1 MANWNIIN
9 YLSKPV
15 LLDVTLRD
23 GGYLNNW
30 NFSLNQIHTAIK
42 AAGGL
47 GADII
52 EVGYLDD
59 NPGLPLA
66 ASCPPQFLKQIDL
79 LCGNSMIAGMMRPSV
94 NNPQLVLKRRVEFL
108 DLVRIPVDL
117 KNIDPANH
125 ISFLCAENEVPFS
138 FNLTS
143 VSCYSLSEIEDV
155 VKLLN
160 KNASMIYIADSRGA
174 LHPEDVR
181 SIVST
186 IKNQWSGAVGYH
198 AHNNLGLAKDNS
210 EAAYHSG
217 CVLIDGSVSG
227 IGLGGR
233 NLQLKIA
240 ADIART
246 YRDDLPDYKSEYD
259 VSEIALGVAEPGEEI
274 YAYQLSGEK
283 NIKMEWVQLMIEQLG
298 ISRTT
303 EILKKIPR
311 CSLFHHS
318 ELKPYI
324 ENKHW
329 DQLQW

>member
-1 MANWNIIN
+1 MANRDIIN
-9 YLSKPV
+9 HISKPV

-30 NFSLNQIHTAIK
+30 NFSLQHIEAAII
-42 AAGGL
+42 AASGL

-59 NPGLPLA
+59 HPGLPLT
-66 ASCPPQFLKQIDL
+66 ASCPPSFLLEIEQL
-79 LCGNSMIAGMMRPSV
+79 SGNSLIAGMMRPSV
-94 NNPQLVLKRRVEFL
+94 NNPQLVLKRRVEIL
-108 DLVRIPVDL
+108 DLIRIPVDL
-117 KNIDPANH
+117 KNTGPANY
-125 ISFLCAENEVPFS
+125 ISLLCAENEVPFS

-143 VSCYSLSEIEDV
+143 VSCYSLSEIEEV
-155 VKLLN
+155 VKSLN

-174 LHPEDVR
+174 LHPEDVS
-181 SIVST
+181 SIVKA

-198 AHNNLGLAKDNS
+198 AHNNLGLAKKNT
-210 EAAYHSG
+210 EAALHSG

-246 YRDDLPDYKSEYD
+246 YRDDLPDYDSEYD
-259 VSEIALGVAEPGEEI
+259 VSEKVLGVAEPGEDKHV
-274 YAYQLSGEK
+274 YHLSGEK
-283 NIKMEWVQLMIEQLG
+283 NIKMEWVQLFIEQLG

-303 EILKKIPR
+303 EVLKKIPR

-318 ELKPYI
+318 ELKPYV
-324 ENKHW
+324 EKKYW
-329 DQLQW
+329 DLLEW